1 MYSNFIIK
9 KGNETAP
16 IFYSRN
22 HFPYFIDELLVIN
35 NKIYLPESTNILES
49 FELETSS
56 WSGEF
61 RSNSLQ
67 NSPFLEGVDFF
78 ATTKKDQ
85 GSVGRHGTMPLRR
98 DPSIV
103 LPTTTPS
110 TFGRHP
116 FYKKGNLDRSLVLIR
131 ENGSVNYLTEEISR
145 GKNRCQ
151 KKRCIE
157 CPSRSYL
164 RRRSGRCIKIF

>member
-56 WSGEF
+56 WSNYFLPQKLRELNRNNHYLVFALELEKEIEEALDYLGE
-61 RSNSLQ
+61 RPSEMIKT
-67 NSPFLEGVDFF
+67 P
-78 ATTKKDQ
+78 A
-85 GSVGRHGTMPLRR
+85 
-98 DPSIV
+98 DPSKANHLKCI
-103 LPTTTPS
+103 LHYIKNSNIEGDPIGNEIDNRGDYIFFKYSDFTKI
-110 TFGRHP
+110 
-116 FYKKGNLDRSLVLIR
+116 KKQFRF
-131 ENGSVNYLTEEISR
+131 
-145 GKNRCQ
+145 KQ
-151 KKRCIE
+151 
-157 CPSRSYL
+157 
-164 RRRSGRCIKIF
+164 